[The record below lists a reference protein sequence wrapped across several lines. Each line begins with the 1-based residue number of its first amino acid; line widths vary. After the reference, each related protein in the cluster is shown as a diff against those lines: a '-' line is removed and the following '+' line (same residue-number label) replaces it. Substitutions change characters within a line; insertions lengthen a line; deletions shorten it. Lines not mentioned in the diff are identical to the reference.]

1 LVSKPLRRRLKSY
14 SGSGRAPLLP
24 AAPRHLAPTRE
35 WGESAEA
42 GAAIGYAHID
52 VCELRVAQGKLF
64 MFLVINRISKFTH
77 AAFHEAS
84 TKLNGAAFLRQAVEV
99 LPYRIRTVLTDNG
112 MAFVDLPKYRGRYP
126 EIEVIFGG
134 HILPRLPPARY
145 RAPAHQARP
154 SLDQRPG
161 RGSGLRRHARH
172 HQGLPPP

>member
-1 LVSKPLRRRLKSY
+1 MRSASLLCSRSPASRVRQRRSLRSSTSALVSKPLRRRLKSY

-84 TKLNGAAFLRQAVEV
+84 TKLNGAAFLRQVVEV
-99 LPYRIRTVLTDNG
+99 LYR
-112 MAFVDLPKYRGRYP
+112 PW
-126 EIEVIFGG
+126 
-134 HILPRLPPARY
+134 
-145 RAPAHQARP
+145 
-154 SLDQRPG
+154 
-161 RGSGLRRHARH
+161 
-172 HQGLPPP
+172 